1 MRLAGNEPDHQTM
14 FLHFSNYESKEH
26 GKSVLGGQW
35 IAGISKQ
42 NNMKRNCAEHKHFHF
57 LLCLFLVHPIWSMFC
72 QMLLLVSS
80 GPNICAFRFFT
91 LSIFGSPHLVHV
103 LFYRCSCQFHLVSIF
118 VFLDFLLCQFLVH
131 SIWSMFCYIDAPVSF
146 IWSQYLCFQML
157 LFL

>member
-80 GPNICAFRFFT
+80 GPNICVFRFFT
-91 LSIFGSPHLVHV
+91 LSIFGSLHLVHV
-103 LFYRCSCQFHLVSIF
+103 LLYRCSCQFHLVPIF
-118 VFLDFLLCQFLVH
+118 VFLDAAFSLRTSCGRLQKPSSRSHPCCI
-131 SIWSMFCYIDAPVSF
+131 SIPSSAT
-146 IWSQYLCFQML
+146 
-157 LFL
+157 